1 MTVLKWMMGMIG
13 VVAAHLSYAIAP
25 HNLLIQKLNA
35 IQAMDARFE
44 QSVFI
49 NGRQISS
56 SEGHFM
62 LKRPGQVRWTI
73 QKPQVQEFISNGKQV
88 WVYEPGLKQ
97 ATVKS
102 AQEGVSGS
110 AGLFLSDQPGFWIQR
125 YKVSLQAS
133 SNMTVFLMKAKT
145 DKTPFTKVI
154 LGFEKD
160 KLARIEFWDQLG
172 QYSVV
177 KLRQVKLNSPIASQV
192 FEFKPPKNTDII
204 HL

>member
-1 MTVLKWMMGMIG
+1 MGIIG
-13 VVAAHLSYAIAP
+13 IVVAHLSYAIAP
-25 HNLLIQKLNA
+25 HNVLIQKFNA
-35 IQAMDARFE
+35 IHAMDARFE
-44 QSVFI
+44 QQVFI
-49 NGRQISS
+49 NGRLISS
-56 SEGHFM
+56 SEGHFL

-73 QKPQVQEFISNGKQV
+73 QKPHVQEFISNGQQV

-97 ATVKS
+97 ATVRA
-102 AQEGVSGS
+102 AQEGLTGS
-110 AGLFLSDQPGFWIQR
+110 AGLFLSDQPNFWIQR
-125 YKVSLQAS
+125 YKVTLQS
-133 SNMTVFLMKAKT
+133 SSSMTQFLMKAKT

-160 KLARIEFWDQLG
+160 KLSRIEFWDQLG

-177 KLRQVKLNSPIASQV
+177 KLRQIKLNPSISSQI